1 MTKCEENR
9 TKVCGVCTRKGNL
22 RKISDSSLA
31 MIKSQVICES
41 CNRILQFIDKAN
53 IRGEDPKRKLPSIS
67 YEDKK
72 APPPRVTRAGA
83 TETCSCFW
91 CRVAG
96 LSGPE
101 YLRLLPV
108 CSPAP
113 QEGLASQAPSR
124 DQVREV
130 PRCHWQG
137 QAPRLHQDCQEQEC

>member
-31 MIKSQVICES
+31 MIKSHVYANYNTLQFPSVICES

-91 CRVAG
+91 C
-96 LSGPE
+96 
-101 YLRLLPV
+101 
-108 CSPAP
+108 
-113 QEGLASQAPSR
+113 
-124 DQVREV
+124 
-130 PRCHWQG
+130 
-137 QAPRLHQDCQEQEC
+137 